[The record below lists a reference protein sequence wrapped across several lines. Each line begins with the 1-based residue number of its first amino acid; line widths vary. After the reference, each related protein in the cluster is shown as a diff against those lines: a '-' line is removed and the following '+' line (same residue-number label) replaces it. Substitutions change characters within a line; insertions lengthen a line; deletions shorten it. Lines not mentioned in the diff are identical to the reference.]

1 MKTNKVAQFFN
12 TERIMLFG
20 IILAKLVL
28 SLLPIS
34 YGIFR
39 DEFYYLSMSKRLGL
53 GYVDVPPLPP
63 LILAGTRFLFGDSLF
78 ALHLIPALSGVLFLI
93 VTYLLIKKLNG
104 NRFAL
109 FLTLTTV
116 LFAPYIVAVDSIYTY
131 DTFNKLCWLY
141 FSFLMIRLI
150 QTEDPKYW
158 IYIGITSGVALLFK
172 ITILYLGLGW
182 IIGLLVTKQRKLLF
196 RREVLWAGVLVF
208 IICSPYLLWQ
218 IQHGFISLEYYRNY
232 AAGKVSSF
240 SLPGYLLEQ
249 VLYMSPLTF
258 PIWLAGLYYLLFHP
272 QGKILYSAGITYL
285 VILLLSYFTKAKP
298 DLIAPYYAILLAAGC
313 LWLGNLL
320 VGGGKRWLQGLQAAV
335 FLLVVISG
343 LAVLPAARPVLP
355 VEKFLKTFVKL
366 SIKKDVEG
374 HTLPNLPQLY
384 ADRFGWQEMT
394 RKVAQVYHS
403 LPATDRAK
411 ACIVTRNYGEA
422 GAIEYYGEKYHLPSP
437 PVSGHLQYYIWGP
450 GRFSGEVV
458 IAVGFPYDDVK
469 VSYQDVQKG
478 PILTNPYMMPYE
490 RANPIYVGRK
500 PLKRFQEIK
509 PWFKWFD

>member
-1 MKTNKVAQFFN
+1 METNKISKFLN
-12 TERIMLFG
+12 LERVMLLGF
-20 IILAKLVL
+20 ILAKLVL

-39 DEFYYLSMSKRLGL
+39 DEFYCLSMSKRLGL

-63 LILAGTRFLFGDSLF
+63 LILAGVRFLFGDSLF
-78 ALHLIPALSGVLFLI
+78 ALHLIPALSGALFLI
-93 VTYLLIKKLNG
+93 LAYLLIKKLNG

-109 FLTLTTV
+109 LLTLTTV
-116 LFAPYIVAVDSIYTY
+116 LLAPCFVWWDSIYTY
-131 DTFNKLCWLY
+131 DTFNKLGWLL

-182 IIGLLVTKQRKLLF
+182 IIGLIVTKQRKLLF

-218 IQHGFISLEYYRNY
+218 IQHGFISLEYYHNY

-249 VLYMSPLTF
+249 VINMSPLTF
-258 PIWLAGLYYLLFHP
+258 PIWLAGLYYFLFHP
-272 QGKILYSAGITYL
+272 QGKILRSAGITYL
-285 VILLLSYFTKAKP
+285 VILLISYFTKAKP
-298 DLIAPYYAILLAAGC
+298 DLIMPYYAILLAAGC

-320 VGGGKRWLQGLQAAV
+320 AGGGKRWLQAAV

-343 LAVLPAARPVLP
+343 LVVLPGARPVLP
-355 VEKFLKTFVKL
+355 VKTCIKIYGKIL
-366 SIKKDVEG
+366 PKKDVES
-374 HTLPNLPQLY
+374 HALPNLPQTL
-384 ADRFGWQEMT
+384 ADCFGWQEMT

-403 LPATDRAK
+403 LPAVDRAK

-422 GAIEYYGEKYHLPSP
+422 GAIEYYGAKYHLPLP

-450 GRFSGEVV
+450 GKFSGEVV
-458 IAVGFPYDDVK
+458 IAVGFSYNDVK
-469 VSYQDVQKG
+469 VTYQDVREG

-490 RANPIYVGRK
+490 KANPIYVGRK
-500 PLKRFQEIK
+500 PLKRFQEMK